1 MYTTVL
7 HFIEFNMS
15 VSGISLLMLGTEFLK
30 IMNGL
35 RPKLTAGTIYALFLD
50 DISCQN
56 GVTDGG
62 EVCLEATVQG

>member
-1 MYTTVL
+1 
-7 HFIEFNMS
+7 
-15 VSGISLLMLGTEFLK
+15 MLGTESLK

-35 RPKLTAGTIYALFLD
+35 RPKLTAGTIYALCLD
-50 DISCQN
+50 DLSCQN